1 MSSSSPALARLPPQA
16 HWALLL
22 LGSFC
27 ATAALEYT
35 GLPAAILLGPM
46 FAAIIVE
53 TNGGTIR
60 VPRLPHYASQA
71 VIGCL
76 VAGAINPAIIATFLA
91 KWPLFLGTV
100 LAIIIA
106 SALIG
111 FVVSR
116 LKVLP
121 ATTAIWGLSPGAAS
135 AMMLMAD
142 AFGADARLVAFMQYL
157 RVVFVTVAASAI
169 VRLSHDIAG
178 AAPPP
183 VIWFPQIAVVPFA
196 ETLALAIIGGVLGYV
211 SRLPV
216 GVMLVPM
223 CVGTLLH
230 GTGLITITLPQWLLA
245 ASYAVLGW
253 SIGLGFT
260 RQILLHALRALPQTI
275 VSIVALMIFCGGLAL
290 ILVKALHIDP
300 LTAYLATSPGGMDSV
315 AIIAASSKVDIAFVM
330 ALQTVR
336 FAIVLALGP
345 SISRAVASLIGEA
358 PAPAPTPE
366 DKAALTQIREDEG
379 DLD

>member
-1 MSSSSPALARLPPQA
+1 M
-16 HWALLL
+16 LL
-22 LGSFC
+22 LGSSL
-27 ATAALEYT
+27 ATAVLEYA

-46 FAAIIVE
+46 LAAIVAA
-53 TNGGTIR
+53 TNGSTIR
-60 VPRLPHYASQA
+60 VARLPHYAAQA
-71 VIGCL
+71 IVGCL
-76 VAGAINPAIIATFLA
+76 IASAINPAIVATFLA
-91 KWPLFLGTV
+91 KWPLLLGTV
-100 LAIIIA
+100 FAVVIV
-106 SALIG
+106 SALLG
-111 FVVSR
+111 YVVSR

-121 ATTAIWGLSPGAAS
+121 ATTAIWGLCPGAAS

-169 VRLSHDIAG
+169 VRLSHDVTAG
-178 AAPPP
+178 T
-183 VIWFPQIAVVPFA
+183 VSIDWFPQIAAIPFL
-196 ETLALAIIGGVLGYV
+196 ETLALAAIGGIIGYL

-230 GTGLITITLPQWLLA
+230 ASGIIAITLPQWLLA
-245 ASYAVLGW
+245 VSYGLLGW

-260 RQILLHALRALPQTI
+260 QQILQHALRALPQT
-275 VSIVALMIFCGGLAL
+275 VLSILILMVFCGGLAFIL
-290 ILVKALHIDP
+290 IEAVNIDP

-336 FAIVLALGP
+336 FAIVLVLGP
-345 SISRAVASLIGEA
+345 SISRFVAGLIGET
-358 PAPAPTPE
+358 PAPIAAPGGKDT
-366 DKAALTQIREDEG
+366 LIQIRENEG